1 MMDFW
6 VLRLGRLMGFWLC
19 LLVVSVTDSRRQ
31 YESGCAIS
39 SGRERRAWRRCRRER
54 NSLAARMEWLAM
66 EWSQVNRPDELAE
79 LARRHLDLRPVPVT
93 PASQITE
100 VLSQHFVPAGM
111 IR

>member
-19 LLVVSVTDSRRQ
+19 LLVVSVTVLGGSTIWLRHQLRAGETRLEALQ
-31 YESGCAIS
+31 A
-39 SGRERRAWRRCRRER
+39 REEF
-54 NSLAARMEWLAM
+54 LAARMEWLAM